1 MIRVT
6 AERPRHAA
14 DVERLPDAVFGADRR
29 SKAVYALR
37 AGVAPIDELCHVAL
51 IDGELHGSIRYWP
64 ARAVHA
70 GRGGHADLLL
80 LGPLAVDPVFR
91 GAGIGRA
98 LVERSLALAGR
109 RGHRAAVLV
118 GDPAYYGRFGFERSG
133 ARGLRLPGETDQER
147 VLLREIV
154 RGAAAECAGTL
165 VCTPAARPAAVPA
178 EPTVSVPPGTTPSS
192 GRRAPEGGRRTPGEG
207 TSVRHP

>member
-1 MIRVT
+1 MIRIT
-6 AERPRHAA
+6 DERPRHAK
-14 DVERLPDAVFGADRR
+14 DIERLLDTVFGADRR

-37 AGVAPIDELCHVAL
+37 EGVAPIAELCRVAL

-64 ARAVHA
+64 ARAVRA
-70 GRGGHADLLL
+70 GRGRHADMLL
-80 LGPLAVDPVFR
+80 LGPLAVDPVFQ

-98 LVERSLALAGR
+98 LVEHSLALAGR

-118 GDPAYYGRFGFERSG
+118 GDPAYYGQFGFERSG

-165 VCTPAARPAAVPA
+165 VRATTAAPGLRP
-178 EPTVSVPPGTTPSS
+178 G
-192 GRRAPEGGRRTPGEG
+192 
-207 TSVRHP
+207 

>member
-6 AERPRHAA
+6 AERPRHAG
-14 DVERLPDAVFGADRR
+14 DVERLLDAVFGADRR

-64 ARAVHA
+64 ARAARA

-80 LGPLAVDPVFR
+80 LGPLAVDPVFQ

-98 LVERSLALAGR
+98 LVEHSLALAGR

-118 GDPAYYGRFGFERSG
+118 GDPAYYGRFGFGRSG

-154 RGAAAECAGTL
+154 RGAASECAGTL
-165 VCTPAARPAAVPA
+165 VRAPA
-178 EPTVSVPPGTTPSS
+178 EPAVSVPPGATPSS
-192 GRRAPEGGRRTPGEG
+192 GRRAPEGGRRTPEEG
-207 TSVRHP
+207 TPVRHP

>member
-1 MIRVT
+1 MIQIT
-6 AERPRHAA
+6 AEQPRYTE
-14 DVERLPDAVFGADRR
+14 DIEYLLDTVFGADRR
-29 SKAVYALR
+29 SKAIYALR
-37 AGVAPIDELCHVAL
+37 EGIAPIDDLCHVAL

-70 GRGGHADLLL
+70 GRGRHADLLL
-80 LGPLAVDPVFR
+80 LGPLAVDPVFQ

-98 LVERSLALAGR
+98 LVEHSLVLAGR

-133 ARGLRLPGETDQER
+133 ARDLRLPGETDQER

-165 VCTPAARPAAVPA
+165 VRAPTEHPVSVLA
-178 EPTVSVPPGTTPSS
+178 EPAVSVPPGTTPSS
-192 GRRAPEGGRRTPGEG
+192 GRRAPEGGRQAPEEG
-207 TSVRHP
+207 MSARRA

>member
-1 MIRVT
+1 MIRITV
-6 AERPRHAA
+6 ERPQCAGDIEHLL
-14 DVERLPDAVFGADRR
+14 DTVFGADRR

-37 AGVAPIDELCHVAL
+37 EGIAPIAELCHVAS

-64 ARAVHA
+64 ARAIRV
-70 GRGGHADLLL
+70 GRGRHVDLLL
-80 LGPLAVDPVFR
+80 LGPLAVDPVFQ

-98 LVERSLALAGR
+98 LVEHSLALAGR

-133 ARGLRLPGETDQER
+133 ARGLRLPGETDRER

-165 VCTPAARPAAVPA
+165 VRAPTGAPA
-178 EPTVSVPPGTTPSS
+178 VSTLPGAMPPS
-192 GRRAPEGGRRTPGEG
+192 GRRAPEGGRRAPGEEA
-207 TSVRHP
+207 SARRR